1 MDKKKLRNDIILIVS
16 LLLVAVITLIVVL
29 VNRTKNNLVA
39 KVYVQDQIVETID
52 LSIKEDKEYVIDGL
66 KGKVHIHTHDGG
78 IAVTESN
85 CPHQD
90 CVHMGYVK
98 ETNRPIICA
107 YNAVYVIIVGQTSV
121 NDVEVA

>member
-1 MDKKKLRNDIILIVS
+1 MDKKVLRNDIILIAL

-29 VNRTKNNLVA
+29 CTRVKTNLVA
-39 KVYVQDQIVETID
+39 KVYVQDQIVEVID
-52 LSIKEDKEYVIDGL
+52 LSKKEDADYVIDGL

-78 IAVTESN
+78 IAVIESN

-107 YNAVYVIIVGQTSV
+107 YNAVYIIIEGQSA
-121 NDVEVA
+121 NDVEIG

>member
-1 MDKKKLRNDIILIVS
+1 MDKKRLRNDIILIGS

-29 VNRTKNNLVA
+29 ANRVKTNLVA
-39 KVYVQDQIVETID
+39 KVYVQDQLVETIN
-52 LSIKEDKEYVIDGL
+52 LSKSEDEEYIIEGL
-66 KGKVHIHTHDGG
+66 KGKVHIHTHNGG

-107 YNAVYVIIVGQTSV
+107 YNAVYIVITGNAVY
-121 NDVEVA
+121 DVEIG